1 MALGLWL
8 HLIRTVARRSDGAKD
23 FAPTPTGEFGGAPAR
38 GGRHGRKSRLRAPA
52 PEVMIRT
59 AIHDARDNA
68 RLVERAIPRNKARTR
83 LLAVFSDLVRALDV
97 R

>member
-1 MALGLWL
+1 
-8 HLIRTVARRSDGAKD
+8 
-23 FAPTPTGEFGGAPAR
+23 
-38 GGRHGRKSRLRAPA
+38 
-52 PEVMIRT
+52 MIRT

-68 RLVERAIPRNKARTR
+68 RLVERAIPRNKARTW

>member
-1 MALGLWL
+1 
-8 HLIRTVARRSDGAKD
+8 
-23 FAPTPTGEFGGAPAR
+23 
-38 GGRHGRKSRLRAPA
+38 
-52 PEVMIRT
+52 MIRT
-59 AIHDARDNA
+59 AIHDARDNT